1 MAVARMKMKNVRVT
15 AASVHCSKH
24 ESTADLLIALK
35 KILEREAPAEF
46 FVIGCDTNVPGDR
59 ARDFQERMVAAGF
72 DLGCPGDQVTVAKQR
87 TMFQTQVLKSGE
99 TDVLHLKASLLQ
111 FVKHRT

>member
-1 MAVARMKMKNVRVT
+1 MKMKNVRVT
-15 AASVHCSKH
+15 AASVHCTKD

-72 DLGCPGDQVTVAKQR
+72 DLGSPGDQVTVAKQR
-87 TMFQTQVLKSGE
+87 TMFQTQTLKCGACII
-99 TDVLHLKASLLQ
+99 VAGA
-111 FVKHRT
+111 